1 MSSIKI
7 RSTKQFNMRT
17 IVLHFTFS
25 LCLLF
30 FIGACTSAPGY
41 LKNKEKIGQ
50 LIDSTKTTYVLYAY
64 DEQYSIESHYY
75 DKEGALLKVVKYDE
89 LARSV
94 IYNVR
99 SSRASE
105 LKTLEQ

>member
-1 MSSIKI
+1 MLRSI
-7 RSTKQFNMRT
+7 
-17 IVLHFTFS
+17 LYFS
-25 LCLLF
+25 FLICLLF
-30 FIGACTSAPGY
+30 FIAACATAPSY

-64 DEQYSIESHYY
+64 DEQYATETHYF
-75 DKEGALLKVVKYDE
+75 DKEGRLLKVVKYDE

-99 SSRASE
+99 SKKASE
-105 LKTLEQ
+105 LQLLEQ

>member
-1 MSSIKI
+1 M
-7 RSTKQFNMRT
+7 RSA
-17 IVLHFTFS
+17 VLQLTFS
-25 LCLLF
+25 SCLLL
-30 FIGACTSAPGY
+30 ILGACARTPGY
-41 LKNKEKIGQ
+41 LKNKDKIGL

-99 SSRASE
+99 SKRASE

>member
-1 MSSIKI
+1 
-7 RSTKQFNMRT
+7 MRT
-17 IVLHFTFS
+17 FVLHFTFS

-30 FIGACTSAPGY
+30 LIGACASAPSY

-64 DEQYSIESHYY
+64 DEQYAIESHYY
-75 DKEGALLKVVKYDE
+75 DKEGTLLKVVKYDD

-99 SSRASE
+99 SKKASE

>member
-1 MSSIKI
+1 MRRSI
-7 RSTKQFNMRT
+7 
-17 IVLHFTFS
+17 LYFS
-25 LCLLF
+25 FLICLLF
-30 FIGACTSAPGY
+30 FILACATKPSY

-64 DEQYSIESHYY
+64 DEQYATESHYY
-75 DKEGALLKVVKYDE
+75 DKEGDLLKVVKYDE

-99 SSRASE
+99 SKRASE

>member
-1 MSSIKI
+1 MHRSI
-7 RSTKQFNMRT
+7 
-17 IVLHFTFS
+17 LYFS
-25 LCLLF
+25 FLICLLF
-30 FIGACTSAPGY
+30 FIAACTTTPGY

-75 DKEGALLKVVKYDE
+75 DKEGGLLKVVKYDG

-94 IYNVR
+94 IYNVGSTKAR
-99 SSRASE
+99 E
-105 LKTLEQ
+105 LKRLEF

>member
-1 MSSIKI
+1 MRRSI
-7 RSTKQFNMRT
+7 
-17 IVLHFTFS
+17 LYFS
-25 LCLLF
+25 FLICLLF
-30 FIGACTSAPGY
+30 FILACATTPNY

-64 DEQYSIESHYY
+64 DEQYATESHYY
-75 DKEGALLKVVKYDE
+75 DKEGDLLKVVKYDE

-99 SSRASE
+99 SKRASE